1 MSDNK
6 ENNKRKIHEKLHRNF
21 MQMNE
26 LDNILQM
33 EREIFEESCKK
44 TNEELDR
51 KRLDIKTENEAL
63 TEIVRG
69 KSFFGLSI
77 SYY

>member
-1 MSDNK
+1 
-6 ENNKRKIHEKLHRNF
+6 
-21 MQMNE
+21 MNE

-33 EREIFEESCKK
+33 EREIFEENCKK

-51 KRLDIKTENEAL
+51 KRLDISTEFEAL

-69 KSFFGLSI
+69 K
-77 SYY
+77 